1 MSFFRKFFSKNKVTN
16 NENHKVPGLKEVY
29 TEEYFKERYTEQE
42 LSENDLLV
50 DGSFKMLESFFID
63 NKIKP
68 IIDQPVYHPLNID
81 QAVQEGVGFYEY
93 CRQFDQDD
101 KQIGLI
107 ITIAFSYFLVNEWDF
122 KLFNDKTPEYPL
134 RFMTL
139 KYDRNGGVL
148 SLYPFEYSL
157 KVLNGEARFSD
168 LFEKIKTNLENIASA
183 KDVLNSLKRD
193 LNQE

>member
-1 MSFFRKFFSKNKVTN
+1 MSFFRKIFSKNKVTN

-122 KLFNDKTPEYPL
+122 KLFNDKTPEFPL

-168 LFEKIKTNLENIASA
+168 LFEKIKTNLGNIPSA

>member
-1 MSFFRKFFSKNKVTN
+1 MSFFRKIFSKNKNSNQEN
-16 NENHKVPGLKEVY
+16 NEVPQVKEIF
-29 TEEYFKERYTEQE
+29 TEEYFDSRYTEQE

-68 IIDQPVYHPLNID
+68 VIDQPVYHPLNID
-81 QAVQEGVGFYEY
+81 QAVQEGMGFYEY
-93 CRQFDQDD
+93 CKQFDQDD

-107 ITIAFSYFLVNEWDF
+107 ITIAFSYFLVNEWNF
-122 KLFNDKTPEYPL
+122 KLFNDKTPEFPL

-139 KYDRNGGVL
+139 KYNRNGGVL

-168 LFEKIKTNLENIASA
+168 LFEKIKNNLGNIPSA
-183 KDVLNSLKRD
+183 KDILDNLKQD

>member
-1 MSFFRKFFSKNKVTN
+1 MSFFRKIFSKNKVTN
-16 NENHKVPGLKEVY
+16 NENHKAPGLKEVY
-29 TEEYFKERYTEQE
+29 TEEYFKGRYTEQE

-68 IIDQPVYHPLNID
+68 VIDQPVYHPLNID
-81 QAVQEGVGFYEY
+81 QAVQEGMGFYEY
-93 CRQFDQDD
+93 CKQFDQDD

-122 KLFNDKTPEYPL
+122 KLFNDKTPEFPL

-139 KYDRNGGVL
+139 KYDRDGGVL

-168 LFEKIKTNLENIASA
+168 LFEKIKNNLGNIPSA
-183 KDVLNSLKRD
+183 KDILDNLKRD

>member
-1 MSFFRKFFSKNKVTN
+1 MSFFRKIFSKNKVTN
-16 NENHKVPGLKEVY
+16 NENHKAPRLKEVY
-29 TEEYFKERYTEQE
+29 TEEYFKGRYTEQK

-68 IIDQPVYHPLNID
+68 VIDQPVYHPLNID
-81 QAVQEGVGFYEY
+81 QAVQEGMGFYEY
-93 CRQFDQDD
+93 CKQFDQDD

-122 KLFNDKTPEYPL
+122 KLFNDKTPEFPL

-139 KYDRNGGVL
+139 KYDRDGGVL

-168 LFEKIKTNLENIASA
+168 LFEKIKNNLGNIPSA
-183 KDVLNSLKRD
+183 KDILDNLKRD

>member
-1 MSFFRKFFSKNKVTN
+1 MSFFRKIFSKNKVTN
-16 NENHKVPGLKEVY
+16 NENHKVQGLKEVY
-29 TEEYFKERYTEQE
+29 TEEYFKGRYTEQK

-68 IIDQPVYHPLNID
+68 VIDQPVYHPLNID
-81 QAVQEGVGFYEY
+81 QAVQEGMGFYEY
-93 CRQFDQDD
+93 CKQFDQDD

-122 KLFNDKTPEYPL
+122 KLFNDKTPEFPL

-139 KYDRNGGVL
+139 KYDRDGGVL

-168 LFEKIKTNLENIASA
+168 LFEKIKNNLGNIPSA
-183 KDVLNSLKRD
+183 KDILDNLKRD

>member
-1 MSFFRKFFSKNKVTN
+1 MSFFRKIFSRNKNSNQEN
-16 NENHKVPGLKEVY
+16 NEVPQVKEIF
-29 TEEYFKERYTEQE
+29 TEEYFDSRYTEQE

-68 IIDQPVYHPLNID
+68 VIDQPVYHPLNID
-81 QAVQEGVGFYEY
+81 QAVQEGMGFYEY
-93 CRQFDQDD
+93 CKQFDQDD

-107 ITIAFSYFLVNEWDF
+107 ITIAFSYFLVNEWNF
-122 KLFNDKTPEYPL
+122 KLFNDKTPEFPL

-139 KYDRNGGVL
+139 KYNRNGGVL

-168 LFEKIKTNLENIASA
+168 LFEKIKNNLGNIPSA
-183 KDVLNSLKRD
+183 KDILDNLKRD

>member
-1 MSFFRKFFSKNKVTN
+1 MSFFRKIFSRNKNSNQEN
-16 NENHKVPGLKEVY
+16 NEVPQVKEIF
-29 TEEYFKERYTEQE
+29 TEEYFDSRYTEQE

-50 DGSFKMLESFFID
+50 DGSSKMLESFFID

-68 IIDQPVYHPLNID
+68 VIDQPVYHPLNID
-81 QAVQEGVGFYEY
+81 QAVQDGMGFYEY
-93 CRQFDQDD
+93 CKQFDQDD

-107 ITIAFSYFLVNEWDF
+107 ITIAFSYFLVNEWNF
-122 KLFNDKTPEYPL
+122 KLFNDKTPEFPL

-139 KYDRNGGVL
+139 KYNRNGGVL

-157 KVLNGEARFSD
+157 KVLNGEERFSD
-168 LFEKIKTNLENIASA
+168 LFEKIKNNLGNIPSA
-183 KDVLNSLKRD
+183 KDILDNLKRD